1 MRRSQA
7 ELIYAVFEVL
17 HSQPLKITHIMYKV
31 NINCLILRNILDIL
45 VKTGFVEV
53 KITSKP
59 PKGKRLT
66 SAANTRYSEMYRL
79 TEKGVKFYLEVRSST
94 RAVNELI
101 EASEKQRY
109 LFDAQKMKAN
119 RIG

>member
-1 MRRSQA
+1 
-7 ELIYAVFEVL
+7 
-17 HSQPLKITHIMYKV
+17 
-31 NINCLILRNILDIL
+31 
-45 VKTGFVEV
+45 
-53 KITSKP
+53 
-59 PKGKRLT
+59 
-66 SAANTRYSEMYRL
+66 MYRL

>member
-1 MRRSQA
+1 MRRNQS

-17 HSQPLKITHIMYKV
+17 HNQPLKITHIMYKV

-45 VKTGFVEV
+45 VNTGFAEV

-66 SAANTRYSEMYRL
+66 SAANTRYNEVYRL

-94 RAVNELI
+94 RAINELI

-119 RIG
+119 RIN

>member
-1 MRRSQA
+1 MQ
-7 ELIYAVFEVL
+7 
-17 HSQPLKITHIMYKV
+17 
-31 NINCLILRNILDIL
+31 
-45 VKTGFVEV
+45 TGFVEV
-53 KITSKP
+53 KITDKQ

-79 TEKGVKFYLEVRSST
+79 TEKGAKFYLEVRSST
-94 RAVNELI
+94 EAINELI

>member
-45 VKTGFVEV
+45 VQTGLVEV

-66 SAANTRYSEMYRL
+66 SAANTRYSEMYGL
-79 TEKGVKFYLEVRSST
+79 TEKGVKFYLEARSAT
-94 RAVNELI
+94 RAINELT

-119 RIG
+119 TIG

>member
-1 MRRSQA
+1 LRRSQA

-53 KITSKP
+53 KITDKP
-59 PKGKRLT
+59 TKGKRLT